1 MVGSV
6 SVITCSPSP
15 RCCRSP
21 AAADEPV
28 LLRTCPSSCPSMPCS
43 PELLFKGGSGHNEPL
58 SLWVEI
64 WDASILSSLFPAL
77 TMSICCCLFFRDY
90 GSSKRKSGKIL
101 SFLLHDH
108 RGNWGFF
115 SSFLNLPF
123 ILCCMRLHSSLTFH
137 C

>member
-1 MVGSV
+1 MVGSI

-28 LLRTCPSSCPSMPCS
+28 LLRTCPSPSPCPSMPCS
-43 PELLFKGGSGHNEPL
+43 PELLFKGGSGQNEPL

-64 WDASILSSLFPAL
+64 WDASILSLFPAL

-101 SFLLHDH
+101 TFLLYDY
-108 RGNWGFF
+108 RGNWIVFF
-115 SSFLNLPF
+115 PSFLNLP
-123 ILCCMRLHSSLTFH
+123 LCCMKLYSSLTFH